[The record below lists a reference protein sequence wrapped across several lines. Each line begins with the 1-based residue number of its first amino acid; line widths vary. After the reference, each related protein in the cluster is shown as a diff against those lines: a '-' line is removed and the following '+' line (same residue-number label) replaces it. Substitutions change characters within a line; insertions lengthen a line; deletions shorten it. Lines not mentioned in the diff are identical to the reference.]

1 MLLHSRIP
9 PLNLWPEIEQ
19 DLRREGLCI
28 HGELPHRLFCGNHAV
43 PLAEEGPRCE
53 EHLRLAKPWVG

>member
-9 PLNLWPEIEQ
+9 PKHLWPEIEQ

-28 HGELPHRLFCGNHAV
+28 HEELPRRLFCGKPAIS
-43 PLAEEGPRCE
+43 ATESGPRCE
-53 EHLRLAKPWVG
+53 EHLRAN